1 MTSSEE
7 AASARDKSRPRRATS
22 ARRAAARLTEAPAPP
37 EPEDPTTKVAAD
49 AIAGTDPVGMPVL
62 GEAVSDLGQ
71 AFSQMG
77 TVSGKGR
84 KLTGQLARI
93 LVGSS
98 DVAPDPK
105 DWRFKDPAWS
115 EHPIYRRIG
124 QSYLAGCEFADEVLD
139 NLGRNGRQTT
149 AARFVLGMLE
159 SAAAP
164 TNYLLGNPA
173 AVKRAFDTGGLSLV
187 RGTKNWL
194 GDVVHNSGMP
204 STVDREAYQVGRDLA
219 LTPGAVVDRDLYAE
233 IIQYRPTTETVQA
246 RPVLVVP
253 PPIGRYYFLDLRP
266 GRSFVEYAVNR
277 GLPTF
282 VLSWRNPTKNEGDW
296 DLDNYAARVLSA
308 IDTVREITGSQDVD
322 LVGFC
327 AGGILQTLVLNH
339 LAALGDERVHTA
351 SFAVTLLDFGQ
362 AAPIRAFSSPKLL
375 ALARWNSQRAGVIS
389 ARNMGNVFTWMRPNE
404 LVWNYW
410 VNNYLMGNKPPAFD
424 ILAWNADGTNLPA
437 RLHGQFLDIFERNV
451 LCRPGEMTVLGT
463 PVDLATITTPTFVTG
478 GTTDHLTPWTGCY
491 RTTQLFSGPST
502 FVLSNAGHI
511 QSLVNPP
518 GNPKATF
525 YAGGEPVDDPQTWLN
540 AADKHPGTWWEHWA
554 DWVIERSDGTVPAPD
569 RLGSTDHPARE
580 EAPGLY
586 VRDLA
591 PAGR

>member
-1 MTSSEE
+1 VTSSEG
-7 AASARDKSRPRRATS
+7 AASARDKSRARRATS
-22 ARRAAARLTEAPAPP
+22 ARRAAAQLTEAPAPS

-71 AFSQMG
+71 AFAQMG

-173 AVKRAFDTGGLSLV
+173 AVKRAFETGGLSLV

-219 LTPGAVVDRDLYAE
+219 VTPGAVVDRDAHAE
-233 IIQYRPTTETVQA
+233 IIQYQPTTETVQA

-296 DLDNYAARVLSA
+296 DLDDYAARVLSA

-362 AAPIRAFSSPKLL
+362 AAPIRAFSSPRLL

-569 RLGSTDHPARE
+569 RLGSADHPARE

>member
-37 EPEDPTTKVAAD
+37 EPEDPTTKVAED

-173 AVKRAFDTGGLSLV
+173 AVKRAYETGGLSLV

-194 GDVVHNSGMP
+194 GDVVHNGGMP

-219 LTPGAVVDRDLYAE
+219 LTPGAVVDRDVYAE
-233 IIQYRPTTETVQA
+233 IIHYRPTTETVQA

-282 VLSWRNPTKNEGDW
+282 MLSWRNPTKNEGDW

-322 LVGFC
+322 LIGFC

-569 RLGSTDHPARE
+569 RLGSADHPARE